1 MAIEICKVSLIG
13 ALIDL
18 EQNNIIYGRSRKGVN
33 HGKAF

>member
-18 EQNNIIYGRSRKGVN
+18 EQNSIICCRVRKGVN
-33 HGKAF
+33 HKKAF